1 METVDTNDGRHWKTL
16 NIRWT
21 HGNEM
26 GQNHATGGV
35 IFHLVHPSPH
45 GFFAKIPYFGD
56 RFSHIP

>member
-1 METVDTNDGRHWKTL
+1 MEMDGSSRHKGWKTL

-35 IFHLVHPSPH
+35 IFHPSPH